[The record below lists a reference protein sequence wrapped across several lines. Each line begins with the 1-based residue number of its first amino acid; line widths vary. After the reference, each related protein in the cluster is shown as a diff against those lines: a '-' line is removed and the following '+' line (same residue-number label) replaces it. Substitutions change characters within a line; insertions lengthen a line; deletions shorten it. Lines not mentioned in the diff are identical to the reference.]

1 MTKTATKPAAKA
13 TQKKTTDDLRALK
26 AQLTALQ
33 QQREQ
38 ANAELGQWG
47 QQLTGSDADR
57 ALIEVT
63 RLREFIDRMDADIK
77 RMQAEAETLTEDL
90 KSIEQKA
97 AEKAA
102 AKLKTQQDKRRAEL
116 AVQLPNLIIEFND
129 HASQLE
135 KKWVA
140 LRELLIEEAMI
151 ARAQDERS
159 DCLLGGF
166 PVNQAARIPELG
178 THEERG
184 YLVILSNDVPL
195 FPPGKRLY
203 P

>member
-1 MTKTATKPAAKA
+1 MTKTATKPAASTA
-13 TQKKTTDDLRALK
+13 QKKTADDLRALK

-57 ALIEVT
+57 ALVEVT

-77 RMQAEAETLTEDL
+77 RMQTEAETLTENL

-129 HASQLE
+129 HADQLKE
-135 KKWVA
+135 KWLV
-140 LRELLIEEAMI
+140 LRGLLTEEAEI
-151 ARAQDERS
+151 ALAHDERTN
-159 DCLLGGF
+159 CLLGGF
-166 PVNQAARIPELG
+166 PVNQAARIPQLG
-178 THEERG
+178 AHEERG
-184 YLVILSNDVPL
+184 YLVILHNDVPL
-195 FPPGKRLY
+195 FTAARRL
-203 P
+203 